1 MMSVSRL
8 QRNASRGPT
17 PQAREEPGVS
27 PRVQLIGITKRFGD
41 NVANDNV
48 TLDIR
53 AGEVHSLLGENGAGK
68 TTLMKILYGLYRPNE
83 GKILIDGELVSIE
96 SPQDAIALGI
106 GMVHQHF
113 MLIPPLTVAENY
125 AIGQTSLLKAWSPRE
140 FEQKVL
146 ADAASFGLPIDP
158 KARVADLS
166 VGQQQRVE
174 IVRALGRG
182 ARVLILDE
190 PTAVLTP
197 QESREL
203 MIALRHLTTRGTSV
217 VFISH
222 KLKEVMEISN
232 RISVLR
238 DGRHIRTV
246 MPAETSERDLA
257 LLMIG
262 RNEAS
267 IAKKPALAH
276 GAMVLEVRELRVNDE
291 RDQEVVRGLSF
302 DLHEGEIL
310 GIAGVD
316 GNGQAELSQSLVG
329 LRKIVSGSIKITG
342 RELAG
347 CSPAQVIKAGLGFV
361 TEDRQVFGLFP
372 DMSIADNLAAVRHS
386 WSVFSHGGVLK
397 RKAIKQSADD
407 LVRAFDIRPP
417 DASRPVGVLSGGN
430 KQKVVIA
437 RVFAGEPKVLII
449 NQPTRGIDVGA
460 AEYIRQRM
468 LDERAKGTAILL
480 ISADLDEVLALSDR
494 VAVIYE
500 GRFMAT
506 LAAEDATANRVGL
519 LMAGVD
525 PSSQPRTNSSTLIPS
540 RDERVRSP

>member
-1 MMSVSRL
+1 MGGS
-8 QRNASRGPT
+8 GFP
-17 PQAREEPGVS
+17 
-27 PRVQLIGITKRFGD
+27 PRVELIGITKQFGA

-68 TTLMKILYGLYRPNE
+68 TTLMKILYGLYRPNA
-83 GKILIDGELVSIE
+83 GNILIDGQPVSIE

-125 AIGQTSLLKAWSPRE
+125 AIGQTNLLHIWSPRE

-158 KARVADLS
+158 KARIEDLS

-197 QESREL
+197 QEAGEL
-203 MIALRHLTTRGTSV
+203 MAALQRLTVRGTAV

-222 KLKEVMEISN
+222 KLKEVMKISD

-238 DGRHIRTV
+238 GGRHIRTV
-246 MPAETSERDLA
+246 TPAETSERDLA

-262 RNEAS
+262 RSELS
-267 IAKKPALAH
+267 ISQKQARAP
-276 GAMVLEVRELRVNDE
+276 GAVIMEVRELRVNDE
-291 RDQEVVRGLSF
+291 RGQEAVRALSF
-302 DLHEGEIL
+302 DLREGEIL
-310 GIAGVD
+310 GVAGVD
-316 GNGQAELSQSLVG
+316 GNGQTELGQSLVG
-329 LRKIVSGSIKITG
+329 LRKITSGSIKISG
-342 RELAG
+342 REIAG
-347 CSPAQVIKAGLGFV
+347 CSPAQVIEAGLGFV

-372 DMSIADNLAAVRHS
+372 EMTVAENLAAARHS
-386 WSVFSHGGVLK
+386 WPVFSRHGVLK
-397 RKAIKQSADD
+397 RKAIKRSAEE
-407 LVRAFDIRPP
+407 LIRAFDIRPP
-417 DASRPVGVLSGGN
+417 DPDRPVAVLSGGN

-437 RVFAGEPKVLII
+437 RAFASQPKVLVI

-480 ISADLDEVLALSDR
+480 VSADLDEVLTLSDR

-506 LAAEDATANRVGL
+506 LAAKEATADRVGL
-519 LMAGVD
+519 LMAGLD
-525 PSSQPRTNSSTLIPS
+525 PSSQPRVSQPAVAEPN
-540 RDERVRSP
+540 DEQVRAL